1 MNDSAMN
8 VISISMLAL
17 YTVLPGVFFLIL
29 GLVKKKKDFIA
40 SSIACF
46 GIALSFAAAYI
57 IAIVSNTSGAEF
69 GFFVA
74 SGLQFLALV
83 PLAIVAFV
91 KKKRALA
98 ISSIILS
105 VSVTAFMVYPI
116 IGRSYSIS
124 QELERQTNN
133 SQKEEG
139 PEYFTWMAKGGFWG
153 EISYDG
159 SLYVQAYPQNLVQ
172 NEDTIKQLEFRSR
185 TSDSPI
191 ISLGWKDYYYKA
203 TASMAADGGTFST
216 GERIVGGKDY
226 FFRIERIKWRKLDSK
241 SGVTMAITEKIIDAS
256 PFPETL
262 FDALH
267 GVISSNY
274 PYDWEYIS
282 KLTSIR
288 STLADYGAELFPNEK
303 IAWDEPLP
311 WTYENNAYCIK
322 NDSRF
327 STCEQLEGR
336 YSLPCYRD
344 AENVINSVDGGY
356 PEVTDYALAM
366 GAGHD
371 YWLRSLNADGTPQ
384 SYPIVP
390 EPTSL
395 EGPLDGGAD
404 STGDVSA
411 DPNEIH
417 GIRPV
422 AVWPI
427 GIGL

>member
-8 VISISMLAL
+8 VISISITAMH
-17 YTVLPGVFFLIL
+17 TILPGVLFLIL

-57 IAIVSNTSGAEF
+57 ISIVSNTSGAEF

-124 QELERQTNN
+124 QELEGQRAYD

-139 PEYFTWMAKGGFWG
+139 PEYSTWMTKGGFWG

-172 NEDTIKQLEFRSR
+172 NEDTIKQLEFKSR
-185 TSDSPI
+185 ESKNPV

-216 GERIVGGKDY
+216 GERIVGGKEY
-226 FFRIERIKWRKLDSK
+226 FFRIERIKWKMQYSE

-256 PFPETL
+256 AFPETL

-267 GVISSNY
+267 GVISSIY
-274 PYDWEYIS
+274 PYDWEYIGL
-282 KLTSIR
+282 LTNIR
-288 STLADYGAELFPNEK
+288 SKLADYGAELFPKEA
-303 IAWDEPLP
+303 IAWDEPLS
-311 WTYENNAYCIK
+311 WTYENNDYCIK

-327 STCEQLEGR
+327 STSDQLKTP
-336 YSLPCYRD
+336 YSLPCFRD
-344 AENVINSVDGGY
+344 AESINSFDDGY

-371 YWLRSLNADGTPQ
+371 YWLRSLGADGTPQ
-384 SYPIVP
+384 SYPIVS
-390 EPTSL
+390 EPTSP
-395 EGPLDGGAD
+395 EGPLDGKDG
-404 STGDVSA
+404 STGDASV
-411 DPNEIH
+411 DPDEIH
-417 GIRPV
+417 GIRPI
-422 AVWPI
+422 ATWPT